1 MTGVHGDTTEGWP
14 TREGVAGL
22 FLKSDHLPMQWR
34 CGPRVIDLSRPVVM
48 GILNVTPD
56 SFSDGGR
63 YAITEAALDRAAA
76 MVAEGA
82 AILDI
87 GGESTRPGAEAVT
100 EATENERVVPVIERI
115 ARSLDVALSIDT
127 SKPGVM
133 AAATAAGACIVNDV
147 YALRAPGARE
157 CVAKAR
163 VGVCLMH
170 MQGEPRTMQQH
181 PTYQDVVAEV
191 GAFLSRQRETCIAAG
206 IAPEAIALDPG
217 LGFGKG
223 LDHNMTLLK
232 GLPEIVA
239 LGSPV
244 LVGVSRKSFI
254 GRILE
259 RPVQERLAGGLGLAS
274 LAVSMGARIIRT
286 HDVAATSDAI
296 RMVTAVMQAGR

>member
-1 MTGVHGDTTEGWP
+1 
-14 TREGVAGL
+14 
-22 FLKSDHLPMQWR
+22 MQWR
-34 CGPRVIDLSRPVVM
+34 CQHRVIDLSRPAVM

-63 YAITEAALDRAAA
+63 YAGIEAALERAAA

-87 GGESTRPGAEAVT
+87 GGESTRPGAEAVE
-100 EATENERVVPVIERI
+100 EATENARVIPVIEGI
-115 ARSLDVALSIDT
+115 ARSLDVAISIDT

-157 CVAKAR
+157 WAAKAG

-181 PTYQDVVAEV
+181 PEYQDVVAEV
-191 GAFLSRQRETCIAAG
+191 GAFLSRQRALCIAAG
-206 IAPEAIALDPG
+206 IAPEAVALDPG

-232 GLPEIVA
+232 GLPDIVA

-254 GRILE
+254 GRILD
-259 RPVQERLAGGLGLAS
+259 RPVQDRLAGGLGLAA

-296 RMVTAVMQAGR
+296 RMVTAVLQARS

>member
-1 MTGVHGDTTEGWP
+1 
-14 TREGVAGL
+14 
-22 FLKSDHLPMQWR
+22 
-34 CGPRVIDLSRPVVM
+34 M

-63 YAITEAALDRAAA
+63 YASTEAALDRAAA

-87 GGESTRPGAEAVT
+87 GGESTRPGAEGVT
-100 EATENERVVPVIERI
+100 EATENERVIPVIERI

-157 CVAKAR
+157 VATKAR

-191 GAFLSRQRETCIAAG
+191 GAFLRRERESCIAAG

-223 LDHNMTLLK
+223 LDHNMTLLR

-254 GRILE
+254 GRVLN
-259 RPVQERLAGGLGLAS
+259 RPVQERLAGGLGLAA

-286 HDVAATSDAI
+286 HDVAATSDAM
-296 RMVTAVMQAGR
+296 RMVTAVLQARS

>member
-1 MTGVHGDTTEGWP
+1 
-14 TREGVAGL
+14 
-22 FLKSDHLPMQWR
+22 MQWR
-34 CGPRVIDLSRPVVM
+34 CQDRVIDLSRPVVM

-63 YAITEAALDRAAA
+63 YAGTGAALDRAAA

-87 GGESTRPGAEAVT
+87 GGESTRPGAEGVD
-100 EATENERVVPVIERI
+100 EATENERVLPVIERI
-115 ARSLDVALSIDT
+115 ARSLDVAVSIDT

-133 AAATAAGACIVNDV
+133 AAAIAAGACIVNDV
-147 YALRAPGARE
+147 YALRVPGARE
-157 CVAKAR
+157 VAAKAR
-163 VGVCLMH
+163 AGVCLMH

-181 PTYQDVVAEV
+181 PAYQDVVAQV
-191 GAFLSRQRETCIAAG
+191 GAFLSRERDTCIAAG

-223 LDHNMTLLK
+223 LEHNMTLLK

-254 GRILE
+254 GRILD
-259 RPVQERLAGGLGLAS
+259 RPVHERLAGGLGLAA

-296 RMVTAVMQAGR
+296 RMVTAVLQAGRPAAN

>member
-1 MTGVHGDTTEGWP
+1 
-14 TREGVAGL
+14 
-22 FLKSDHLPMQWR
+22 MQWR
-34 CGPRVIDLSRPVVM
+34 CQDRVIDLSRPVVM

-63 YAITEAALDRAAA
+63 YAGAEAALDRAAA

-87 GGESTRPGAEAVT
+87 GGESTRPGAEGVD
-100 EATENERVVPVIERI
+100 EATENERVLPVIERI
-115 ARSLDVALSIDT
+115 ARSLDVAVSIDT

-133 AAATAAGACIVNDV
+133 AAAIAAGACIVNDV
-147 YALRAPGARE
+147 YALRVPGARE
-157 CVAKAR
+157 VAAKAR
-163 VGVCLMH
+163 AGVCLMH

-181 PTYQDVVAEV
+181 PAYQDVVAQV
-191 GAFLSRQRETCIAAG
+191 GAFLSRERDTCIAAG
-206 IAPEAIALDPG
+206 IVPEAIALDPG

-223 LDHNMTLLK
+223 LEHNMTLLK

-254 GRILE
+254 GRILD
-259 RPVQERLAGGLGLAS
+259 RPVHERLAGGLGLAA

-296 RMVTAVMQAGR
+296 RMVTAVLQAGRPAAN

>member
-1 MTGVHGDTTEGWP
+1 
-14 TREGVAGL
+14 
-22 FLKSDHLPMQWR
+22 MQWR
-34 CGPRVIDLSRPVVM
+34 CQHRILDLSRPVVM

-63 YAITEAALDRAAA
+63 YAGTEAALDRAAA
-76 MVAEGA
+76 MVAQGA
-82 AILDI
+82 AILDV
-87 GGESTRPGAEAVT
+87 GGESTRPGAQAVT
-100 EATENERVVPVIERI
+100 EATENERVLPVIERI
-115 ARSLDVALSIDT
+115 ARSLDVAISIDT

-157 CVAKAR
+157 FAAKLG

-181 PTYQDVVAEV
+181 PEYQDVVAEV
-191 GAFLSRQRETCIAAG
+191 GAFLSRQRGICIAAG

-244 LVGVSRKSFI
+244 VVGVSRKSFI
-254 GRILE
+254 GRVLD
-259 RPVQERLAGGLGLAS
+259 RPVQERLAGGLGLAA

-296 RMVTAVMQAGR
+296 RMVTAVLQAGR